1 MVSGSSKSFVKSVTV
16 LFTGTVIAQVVTYLL
31 SPVIS
36 RQFDPEQSA
45 YLGLFLRIT
54 TLGAALATAR
64 LELAFPLQKNDHHA
78 FGIYRFSMRFSI
90 GLSLAALVLLGIY
103 SWIDFTTLHDLFFLL
118 SLPLGIFL
126 MAFYNQGNSW
136 ALRKEDYKIMANS
149 SLALSVSTNLLKVF
163 FGLFSGSFLWLI
175 GATILGYFT
184 SCITYFRTFRKNRR
198 NAVLTFRSKRTKALI
213 ASNSDLY
220 KYNLPHVFIDLARDL
235 LLASVIWNLYGKME
249 YGSYDHAFRMLK
261 LPIVFIG
268 GAIGQV
274 FFRKSTQLIHE
285 NKPVFPLALKVVLIL
300 GGLSIIPFALVAF
313 FGQDLFAIV
322 FGDRWAEAGKMA
334 AIMVP
339 WLLLNFLS
347 SSISYI
353 PVLMNRQRTFF
364 WLNLAG
370 TLGLI
375 AVVSIPYWGNP
386 EMGFYT
392 LLQWLSISQTCFLAI
407 ILGWMLYIVKK
418 ERVKQ

>member
-1 MVSGSSKSFVKSVTV
+1 MPGTSSSFVKSVTV

-36 RQFDPEQSA
+36 RQFQPEESA
-45 YLGLFLRIT
+45 YLGLFMRIT

-64 LELAFPLQKNDHHA
+64 LELAFPLEKHDHHA

-90 GLSLAALVLLGIY
+90 GISLAALVLLGIY
-103 SWIDFTTLHDLFFLL
+103 SWIDFTTSQDLFFLL

-126 MAFYNQGNSW
+126 MAFYNQGSSW
-136 ALRKEDYKIMANS
+136 ALRKEDYRSIARA
-149 SLALSVSTNLLKVF
+149 SLALSVVTNLLKVF

-175 GATILGYFT
+175 GATIFGYFA
-184 SCITYFRTFRKNRR
+184 SCIAFFRTFRLNRKD
-198 NAVLTFRSKRTKALI
+198 AILTPGSKRTKALV
-213 ASNSDLY
+213 AGNSDLY

-235 LLASVIWNLYGKME
+235 LLASVIWNLYGKMA

-268 GAIGQV
+268 SAIGQV
-274 FFRKSTQLIHE
+274 FYRKSTQLIHE
-285 NKPVFPLALKVVLIL
+285 NKTLFPLTLRVVLIL
-300 GGLSIIPFALVAF
+300 GSLSIVPFTVVAF
-313 FGQDLFAIV
+313 FGHDLFAVV
-322 FGDRWAEAGKMA
+322 FGSRWAEAGEMA

-353 PVLMNRQRTFF
+353 PVLMDRQRTFF
-364 WLNLAG
+364 WLNLTG

-386 EMGFYT
+386 AMDFYA
-392 LLQWLSISQTCFLAI
+392 LLRWLSISQTCFLGI
-407 ILGWMLYIVKK
+407 ILGWMLKIVHAGK
-418 ERVKQ
+418 R